1 MKLDSEQETILLKAA
16 PLVDDH
22 ARDEFF
28 AHVAARLVLLREISV
43 TDIRHA
49 CGSVIAAL
57 RDDDAKNE
65 DDEQAELEEIRA
77 ARGAIIHDVAQRETR
92 SAQSERS
99 GQ

>member
-22 ARDEFF
+22 ARDGFF

-49 CGSVIAAL
+49 CGSVIVAL
-57 RDDDAKNE
+57 EMTMPKTKTTSRLSLKR
-65 DDEQAELEEIRA
+65 LER
-77 ARGAIIHDVAQRETR
+77 AIIHDVAQRETR
-92 SAQSERS
+92 
-99 GQ
+99 